1 MLIKIVEIIAF
12 LALSLIYLKHA
23 LHTFQQNRYEFERYT
38 KWLLKFRNIQVNEYF
53 TYIAMCG
60 IASYVFVKFLDK
72 GITIPVIVVT
82 IIFAVKRLMEE
93 NKKEYIKPLVYTAR
107 VKRQIAVIAILDI
120 IFVSALVL
128 AEVDL
133 LVIAVLIAPCA
144 WLGIYLMAIITLP
157 MENGIKKHYEN
168 EARAIISSMHDLKT
182 IGITGSFGKTSTK
195 NIVENILGDSYY
207 TLMTPASYN
216 TPMGITIT
224 IRQLLK
230 PIHEVFVCEMGAD
243 HVGEISYLMDFVK
256 PKYGIVTSVGPQHL
270 NTFHSMEN
278 IINEKMEM
286 IEMLPSDGLGV
297 INIDNEYIRNYKI
310 KNDVRVVT
318 VGINNQEAD
327 YVAKDINY
335 DIDGSTFT
343 VNIKGEDVIFN
354 SVLLGEHNIM
364 NILTG
369 IALASELGIDNKTL
383 VKSVAHIKRI
393 EHRLELKKING
404 YTFVDNAFN
413 SNPVGCKL
421 SLDVLAKM
429 PGRHVIVTPGLI
441 DLGPKE
447 DEYNQSFGEYMLNRA
462 DIVILVGK
470 NQTRAIVKGLNAV
483 GFDMG
488 NVIVKDTVK
497 EAFTYIYTHL
507 STSDTILLEN
517 DLPDAFSN

>member
-1 MLIKIVEIIAF
+1 MWIKIVEIIAF
-12 LALSLIYLKHA
+12 LALALIYLKHA

-38 KWLLKFRNIQVNEYF
+38 KWLLKFRNLDLGEYF
-53 TYIAMCG
+53 TYVATCG
-60 IASYVFVKFLDK
+60 IFSYIFVKFLDK
-72 GITIPVIVVT
+72 GIELPVIVVT
-82 IIFAVKRLMEE
+82 IVFAVKRLMDE
-93 NKKEYIKPLVYTAR
+93 NKKEYIKPLAYTAR
-107 VKRQIAVIAILDI
+107 VKRQIAVTA
-120 IFVSALVL
+120 VL
-128 AEVDL
+128 ALIFIGSLVCLDTDL
-133 LVIAVLIAPCA
+133 LVIAVVIAPWS
-144 WLGIYLMAIITLP
+144 WLVIYLMALITLP

-168 EARAIISSMHDLKT
+168 EAREIIGSMHNLKS

-195 NIVENILGDSYY
+195 NIVENILSDSYY
-207 TLMTPASYN
+207 TLMTPASFN

-224 IRQLLK
+224 IRNYLK

-243 HVGEISYLMDFVK
+243 HVGEITYLMDFVK
-256 PKYGIVTSVGPQHL
+256 PKYGIVTSIGPQHL
-270 NTFHSMEN
+270 NTFHSLEN
-278 IINEKMEM
+278 IIHEKMEM
-286 IEMLPSDGLGV
+286 IEKLPSDGLGI
-297 INIDNEYIRNYKI
+297 INIDNEYIRDYKI

-318 VGINNQEAD
+318 VGINNENAD
-327 YVAKDINY
+327 YRATDISYDINGSNFKVM
-335 DIDGSTFT
+335 IDGEEVEFT
-343 VNIKGEDVIFN
+343 

-369 IALASELGIDNKTL
+369 IALAHEMGIDTKTL
-383 VKSVAHIKRI
+383 VKSVARIKRI

-404 YTFVDNAFN
+404 FSFIDNAFN

-462 DIVILVGK
+462 DVVLLVGK
-470 NQTRAIVKGLNAV
+470 NQTRAIVKGLNNV
-483 GFDMG
+483 GFNME
-488 NVIVKDTVK
+488 NVIVTDTVK
-497 EAFTYIYTHL
+497 EAFTYVYSHL